1 MTEKEIAKKLRTNVD
16 EWLDDM
22 RSSAEAIERYIDGI
36 TEERFTQEEMR
47 QDAVVRRLEMI
58 GEAAD
63 RIMKAEPDFQK
74 TLPGIALVEAKRM
87 RNLVIH
93 GYDQVNISV
102 VWDTARH
109 DIPGL
114 RAAIEAVLS
123 TRGLKY

>member
-63 RIMKAEPDFQK
+63 RIDE
-74 TLPGIALVEAKRM
+74 G
-87 RNLVIH
+87 
-93 GYDQVNISV
+93 
-102 VWDTARH
+102 
-109 DIPGL
+109 
-114 RAAIEAVLS
+114 
-123 TRGLKY
+123 